1 VQPLQDDK
9 VAAVSGHAKV
19 GNLRKFIARCQ
30 SLEYICGFNLDRQ
43 AYQYL
48 DCITVVPGA
57 ISALRKSA
65 VMQAGGISTDTL
77 AEDTDLTLSLHREG
91 FLISYVADA
100 LAYTEAPETI
110 ASLAKQR
117 FRWGFGT
124 IQCLWKHRD
133 MVMNP
138 HFKALGC
145 FSLPG
150 IWFFQVLLVAIA
162 PIIDLLVVVSLL
174 AGWSSPV
181 LYAYFAVFLLMDIIL
196 AALACLMEHEP
207 VYQSWLAVPMRFVYR
222 PMLSWVIW
230 KSMFK
235 AAKGVLVSWG
245 KLERTASVN

>member
-1 VQPLQDDK
+1 
-9 VAAVSGHAKV
+9 
-19 GNLRKFIARCQ
+19 
-30 SLEYICGFNLDRQ
+30 
-43 AYQYL
+43 
-48 DCITVVPGA
+48 
-57 ISALRKSA
+57 
-65 VMQAGGISTDTL
+65 MQAGGISTDTL
-77 AEDTDLTLSLHREG
+77 AEDTDMTLSLHREG

-100 LAYTEAPETI
+100 LAFTEAPETI

-162 PIIDLLVVVSLL
+162 PIIDLLVIVSLL
-174 AGWSSPV
+174 LGWSSPV
-181 LYAYFAVFLLMDIIL
+181 LYAYFAVFLLMDIVL

-230 KSMFK
+230 KSLFK